1 VENLVLRILIG
12 ADKWARNVLR
22 QDRVLDAQEQELMD
36 AVLEYRQFAKTRAEN
51 PIQIPK
57 LPPIPRDL
65 YTDRDEIT
73 SRYSDIP
80 TVPSPAFG
88 MLAVR
93 PDTIGLEDIP
103 ELEDID
109 LEGEEWIGKQK

>member
-1 VENLVLRILIG
+1 MDNLVLKILIG
-12 ADKWARNVLR
+12 ADKWARHVLR

-36 AVLEYRQFAKTRAEN
+36 AVLEYQQFAKTRAEN

-65 YTDRDEIT
+65 YTDKEEIT

-88 MLAVR
+88 ILAVH
-93 PDTIGLEDIP
+93 PETMGLEDIP
-103 ELEDID
+103 EIDI
-109 LEGEEWIGKQK
+109 EGDEWIGKQK

>member
-1 VENLVLRILIG
+1 MENLVLRILIG

-36 AVLEYRQFAKTRAEN
+36 AAEN

-65 YTDRDEIT
+65 YADRDEIT